1 MARIITK
8 GLIGLEDMN
17 LGNSTFSRAT
27 STGGTQVL
35 HQINSTNLVS
45 QATPIDKLVQ
55 GANIV
60 SALLFAVVNAG
71 MYKVDAYA
79 VVSRAATTS
88 STLPSIVIGWT
99 DADTSVVQSF
109 TLTPADSSNLLTSIQ
124 AGFLVV
130 NAKAGTNI
138 TYSTTGY
145 ASVGAT
151 SMQYSAHVR
160 VEGPI

>member
-1 MARIITK
+1 
-8 GLIGLEDMN
+8 MN
-17 LGNSTFSRAT
+17 LGNGTFSRAT
-27 STGGTQVL
+27 SVGGTQVL

-45 QATPIDKLVQ
+45 QATPVDKLLQ

-60 SALLFAVVNAG
+60 SATLFAVVTAG
-71 MYKVDAYA
+71 IYKVDAYTII
-79 VVSRAATTS
+79 SRAATTS
-88 STLPSIVIGWT
+88 SVLPSIVIGWT

-109 TLTPADSSNLLTSIQ
+109 TLTPSDSSNVLTSIQ
-124 AGFLVV
+124 SGFMIV

-145 ASVGAT
+145 ASVGGT